1 MGGPSRARLL
11 KKGRDFPA
19 TCSANFTLAMTI
31 PIRDKR
37 EQSVMKQSLCYLPAI
52 VLCLTVTAC
61 TRPDPPTPLA
71 ETVPAPPATSRE
83 PDIRTMLVEA
93 PTSLPPLTLSARLTY
108 AEDGFSRIS
117 SPLQGPVLD
126 VRVKLGQAVKAGDI
140 LMVID
145 AADIARAYAAY
156 VEEISELGLAERNY
170 ELTTDLYKAQAMSL
184 KDLEHAENDLN
195 RERAEFK
202 QAKGRLL
209 SLRVPA
215 AELSKPL
222 AQQLITSRFELRSP
236 LTGTV
241 VERNVTP
248 GQIVGPASD
257 APLFTVADLGRL
269 QVVADVYE
277 RDLSGIK
284 VGSVGTMTV
293 EAYPGIEF
301 PATIAVIGDVVDPAT
316 RTIKIRAS
324 VANADRRLK
333 PEMFARLTVA
343 GHSIRQKVVIPRQA
357 LLERAGKQWIVLQHD
372 QGRYEE
378 RVVNIESVA
387 GNQVTIREDVAAG
400 ERIVLTPST
409 FNRLAAGK
417 NSAGGA

>member
-1 MGGPSRARLL
+1 MNRPLHSLSFVFVGL
-11 KKGRDFPA
+11 
-19 TCSANFTLAMTI
+19 TLI
-31 PIRDKR
+31 
-37 EQSVMKQSLCYLPAI
+37 
-52 VLCLTVTAC
+52 AC
-61 TRPDPPTPLA
+61 TRPDPP
-71 ETVPAPPATSRE
+71 APSAKPVLPPVAASRQ
-83 PDIRTMLVEA
+83 PDIQTMRID
-93 PTSLPPLTLSARLTY
+93 TSAALPALTLSARVTY
-108 AEDGFSRIS
+108 AEDGFSKIS

-126 VRVKLGQAVKAGDI
+126 VRVKLGQAVKAGDV

-170 ELTTDLYKAQAMSL
+170 ELTKDLYDAQAMSL

-202 QAKGRLL
+202 QAKERLL

-222 AQQLITSRFELRSP
+222 AQQQITSRFELRSP

-248 GQIVGPASD
+248 GQIVGTASD
-257 APLFTVADLGRL
+257 TPLFTVANLDRL

-277 RDLSGIK
+277 HDLSGIRAGT
-284 VGSVGTMTV
+284 VATMTV

-301 PATIAVIGDVVDPAT
+301 PAKIAVIGDVVDPAT
-316 RTIKIRAS
+316 RTIKIRATVS
-324 VANADRRLK
+324 NTDRRLK

-343 GHSIRQKVVIPRQA
+343 GHTMRPKIVIPRQA
-357 LLERAGKQWIVLQHD
+357 VLDRSGRQWIVVQREA
-372 QGRYEE
+372 GGFEE
-378 RVVNIESVA
+378 RAVTIDSMTDT
-387 GNQVTIREDVAAG
+387 QVTIREGVTTG
-400 ERIVLTPST
+400 ERIVLTPSAI
-409 FNRLAAGK
+409 NRLAAGDT
-417 NSAGGA
+417 SAGGA

>member
-1 MGGPSRARLL
+1 
-11 KKGRDFPA
+11 
-19 TCSANFTLAMTI
+19 MTI
-31 PIRDKR
+31 PIQDEM
-37 EQSVMKQSLCYLPAI
+37 EQSVMKQPLRYLPVI
-52 VLCLTVTAC
+52 LLGLTLTAC
-61 TRPDPPTPLA
+61 TSSDPPPPVA
-71 ETVPAPPATSRE
+71 ETLSAPPAASRE
-83 PDIRTMLVEA
+83 PDIRTMLIEA
-93 PTSLPPLTLSARLTY
+93 PPLLPALTLSARLTY

-170 ELTTDLYKAQAMSL
+170 ELTKDLYKAQAMSL

-215 AELSKPL
+215 VELSKPL
-222 AQQLITSRFELRSP
+222 AQQQITSRFELRSP

-284 VGSVGTMTV
+284 IGSVGTMTV

-324 VANADRRLK
+324 VSNADRRLK

-343 GHSIRQKVVIPRQA
+343 GHNVRQKMVIPRQA
-357 LLERAGKQWIVLQHD
+357 LLERAG
-372 QGRYEE
+372 
-378 RVVNIESVA
+378 
-387 GNQVTIREDVAAG
+387 
-400 ERIVLTPST
+400 
-409 FNRLAAGK
+409 
-417 NSAGGA
+417 

>member
-1 MGGPSRARLL
+1 MKHPLCRL
-11 KKGRDFPA
+11 
-19 TCSANFTLAMTI
+19 SAIILA
-31 PIRDKR
+31 
-37 EQSVMKQSLCYLPAI
+37 LALA
-52 VLCLTVTAC
+52 AC
-61 TRPDPPTPLA
+61 TPPDPPAPLA
-71 ETVPAPPATSRE
+71 ETVPAPVAANRHA
-83 PDIRTMLVEA
+83 DIQTMLVEA
-93 PTSLPPLTLSARLTY
+93 APSSPALTLSARITY
-108 AEDGFSRIS
+108 AEDGFSKIS

-126 VRVKLGQAVKAGDI
+126 VRVKLGQAVKAGDV

-170 ELTTDLYKAQAMSL
+170 ELTKDLYDAQAMSL

-209 SLRVPA
+209 SLRVPT

-222 AQQLITSRFELRSP
+222 AQQQITSRFELRSP

-257 APLFTVADLGRL
+257 APLFTVANLGRL

-277 RDLSGIK
+277 HDLSGIQIGA
-284 VGSVGTMTV
+284 VATMTV

-324 VANADRRLK
+324 VSNEDRRLK

-343 GHSIRQKVVIPRQA
+343 GHSMPPKIVIPKQA
-357 LLERAGKQWIVLQHD
+357 VVERSGKHWIVVQHD
-372 QGRYEE
+372 KGRFEE
-378 RVVNIESVA
+378 RVVNIDSVA
-387 GNQVTIREDVAAG
+387 GNQVTIREGLTTG
-400 ERIVLTPST
+400 ERIVLSPST
-409 FNRLAAGK
+409 INRVAAGET
-417 NSAGGA
+417 SADGV

>member
-1 MGGPSRARLL
+1 MRQPLCQLSVLL
-11 KKGRDFPA
+11 LG
-19 TCSANFTLAMTI
+19 LA
-31 PIRDKR
+31 
-37 EQSVMKQSLCYLPAI
+37 L
-52 VLCLTVTAC
+52 TAC
-61 TRPDPPTPLA
+61 TRTDPPA
-71 ETVPAPPATSRE
+71 SSVETVPPPVAAKRQAE
-83 PDIRTMLVEA
+83 VQTMHVET
-93 PTSLPPLTLSARLTY
+93 PPSLPALILSARITY

-117 SPLQGPVLD
+117 SPLQGPVLE
-126 VRVKLGQAVKAGDI
+126 VRVKLGQAVKAGDV

-145 AADIARAYAAY
+145 AADIAKAYAAY

-170 ELTTDLYKAQAMSL
+170 ELTKDLYEAQAMSL

-202 QAKGRLL
+202 QAKGQLL

-222 AQQLITSRFELRSP
+222 AQQQITSRFELRSP

-257 APLFTVADLGRL
+257 APLFTVANLGRL

-277 RDLSGIK
+277 HDLSGIQIGA
-284 VGSVGTMTV
+284 VASMTV

-316 RTIKIRAS
+316 RTIKIRATVS
-324 VANADRRLK
+324 NEDRRLK
-333 PEMFARLTVA
+333 PEMFARLTLA
-343 GHSIRQKVVIPRQA
+343 GQRVSPKMVLPDKPSSSGPANIGSRSDRT
-357 LLERAGKQWIVLQHD
+357 RAAV
-372 QGRYEE
+372 R
-378 RVVNIESVA
+378 S
-387 GNQVTIREDVAAG
+387 
-400 ERIVLTPST
+400 
-409 FNRLAAGK
+409 
-417 NSAGGA
+417 

>member
-1 MGGPSRARLL
+1 MKRALCHLSAVLL
-11 KKGRDFPA
+11 G
-19 TCSANFTLAMTI
+19 
-31 PIRDKR
+31 
-37 EQSVMKQSLCYLPAI
+37 
-52 VLCLTVTAC
+52 LTFAAC
-61 TRPDPPTPLA
+61 GQTEA
-71 ETVPAPPATSRE
+71 PAPSHDTAPAPAATNQQVE
-83 PDIRTMLVEA
+83 LQTMLVEA
-93 PTSLPPLTLSARLTY
+93 PPSPPALTLSARIIYT
-108 AEDGFSRIS
+108 EDGFSKIS

-126 VRVKLGQAVKAGDI
+126 VRVKLGQLVNAGDI

-170 ELTTDLYKAQAMSL
+170 ELTKDLYDAQAMSL

-215 AELSKPL
+215 VELSKPL
-222 AQQLITSRFELRSP
+222 AQQQITSRFELRSP

-257 APLFTVADLGRL
+257 APLFTVANLERL

-277 RDLSGIK
+277 HDLAGIK
-284 VGSVGTMTV
+284 IGAVATMTV
-293 EAYPGIEF
+293 EAYPGVEF

-324 VANADRRLK
+324 VSNADRRLK
-333 PEMFARLTVA
+333 PEMFARLTLA
-343 GHSIRQKVVIPRQA
+343 GQRVSPKLVIPRQA
-357 LLERAGKQWIVLQHD
+357 VVERSGTHWIVVQHDKGRFEERA
-372 QGRYEE
+372 
-378 RVVNIESVA
+378 VNIDSVA
-387 GNQVTIREDVAAG
+387 GNQVTLREGLAPGERVVLTPGTINRVAAG
-400 ERIVLTPST
+400 DAP
-409 FNRLAAGK
+409 AD
-417 NSAGGA
+417 GA

>member
-1 MGGPSRARLL
+1 MKQPLCRLSTVL
-11 KKGRDFPA
+11 LGL
-19 TCSANFTLAMTI
+19 TLA
-31 PIRDKR
+31 
-37 EQSVMKQSLCYLPAI
+37 
-52 VLCLTVTAC
+52 AC
-61 TRPDPPTPLA
+61 TRTDPPA
-71 ETVPAPPATSRE
+71 SSVDTVSAPTAANRSA
-83 PDIRTMLVEA
+83 DVQTMLVEA
-93 PTSLPPLTLSARLTY
+93 PPSLPGLTLSARITY
-108 AEDGFSRIS
+108 AEDGFSKIS

-126 VRVKLGQAVKAGDI
+126 VRVKLGQAVKAGDV

-170 ELTTDLYKAQAMSL
+170 ELTKDLYDAQAMSL

-195 RERAEFK
+195 RERAEYK

-215 AELSKPL
+215 AELGKPL
-222 AQQLITSRFELRSP
+222 AQQQITSRFELRSP

-257 APLFTVADLGRL
+257 TPLFTVANLGRL

-277 RDLSGIK
+277 HDLSGIRIGA
-284 VGSVGTMTV
+284 VATMTV

-301 PATIAVIGDVVDPAT
+301 PAIIAVIGDVVDPAT
-316 RTIKIRAS
+316 RTIKIRAIVS
-324 VANADRRLK
+324 NEDRRLK
-333 PEMFARLTVA
+333 PEMFARLTLTD
-343 GHSIRQKVVIPRQA
+343 HSVPQRIVIPRQA
-357 LLERAGKQWIVLQHD
+357 VVERSGKHWIVVQHEK
-372 QGRYEE
+372 GRFEE
-378 RVVNIESVA
+378 RVVTIDSVT
-387 GNQVTIREDVAAG
+387 GNQVTLREGLMTG

-409 FNRLAAGK
+409 INRV
-417 NSAGGA
+417 AGGEKPADGA

>member
-1 MGGPSRARLL
+1 MNRPLHSLSFVFVGL
-11 KKGRDFPA
+11 
-19 TCSANFTLAMTI
+19 TLI
-31 PIRDKR
+31 
-37 EQSVMKQSLCYLPAI
+37 
-52 VLCLTVTAC
+52 AC
-61 TRPDPPTPLA
+61 TRPDPPAPSA
-71 ETVPAPPATSRE
+71 KPVPPPVAASRQ
-83 PDIRTMLVEA
+83 PDIQTMRID
-93 PTSLPPLTLSARLTY
+93 TSAALPALTLSARVTY
-108 AEDGFSRIS
+108 AEDGFSKIS

-126 VRVKLGQAVKAGDI
+126 VRVKLGQAVKAGDV

-170 ELTTDLYKAQAMSL
+170 ELTKDLYDAQAMAL

-202 QAKGRLL
+202 QAKERLL

-222 AQQLITSRFELRSP
+222 AQQQITSRFELRSP

-248 GQIVGPASD
+248 GQIVGTASD
-257 APLFTVADLGRL
+257 TPLFTVANLDRL

-277 RDLSGIK
+277 HDLSGIRAGT
-284 VGSVGTMTV
+284 VATMTV

-301 PATIAVIGDVVDPAT
+301 PAKIAVIGDVVDPAT
-316 RTIKIRAS
+316 RTIKIRATVS
-324 VANADRRLK
+324 NTDRRLK

-343 GHSIRQKVVIPRQA
+343 GHTMRPKIVIPRQA
-357 LLERAGKQWIVLQHD
+357 VLERSGRQWIVVQREA
-372 QGRYEE
+372 GGFEE
-378 RVVNIESVA
+378 RAVTIDSMTDT
-387 GNQVTIREDVAAG
+387 QVTIREGVSTG
-400 ERIVLTPST
+400 ERIVLTPSAI
-409 FNRLAAGK
+409 NHLAAGDT
-417 NSAGGA
+417 SAGGA

>member
-1 MGGPSRARLL
+1 MNRPLHSLSFVFVGL
-11 KKGRDFPA
+11 
-19 TCSANFTLAMTI
+19 TLI
-31 PIRDKR
+31 
-37 EQSVMKQSLCYLPAI
+37 
-52 VLCLTVTAC
+52 AC
-61 TRPDPPTPLA
+61 TRPDPPAPSA
-71 ETVPAPPATSRE
+71 KPVPPPVAASRQ
-83 PDIRTMLVEA
+83 PDIQTMRID
-93 PTSLPPLTLSARLTY
+93 TSAALPALTLSARVTY
-108 AEDGFSRIS
+108 AEDGFSKIS

-126 VRVKLGQAVKAGDI
+126 VRVKLGQAVKAGDV

-170 ELTTDLYKAQAMSL
+170 ELTKDLYDAQAMAL

-202 QAKGRLL
+202 QAKERLL

-222 AQQLITSRFELRSP
+222 AQQQITSRFELRSP

-248 GQIVGPASD
+248 GQIVGTASD
-257 APLFTVADLGRL
+257 TPLFTVANLDRL

-277 RDLSGIK
+277 HDLSGIRAGT
-284 VGSVGTMTV
+284 VATMTV

-301 PATIAVIGDVVDPAT
+301 PAKIAVIGDVVDPAT
-316 RTIKIRAS
+316 RTIKIRATVS
-324 VANADRRLK
+324 NTDRRLK

-343 GHSIRQKVVIPRQA
+343 GHTMRPKIVIPRQA
-357 LLERAGKQWIVLQHD
+357 VLERSGRQWIVVQREA
-372 QGRYEE
+372 GGFEE
-378 RVVNIESVA
+378 RAVTIDSMTDT
-387 GNQVTIREDVAAG
+387 QVTIREGVTTG
-400 ERIVLTPST
+400 ERIVLTPSAI
-409 FNRLAAGK
+409 NHLAAGDT
-417 NSAGGA
+417 SAGGA

>member
-1 MGGPSRARLL
+1 
-11 KKGRDFPA
+11 
-19 TCSANFTLAMTI
+19 
-31 PIRDKR
+31 
-37 EQSVMKQSLCYLPAI
+37 MKQSLCRLSAI
-52 VLCLTVTAC
+52 ILGLALGAC
-61 TRPDPPTPLA
+61 TRSDPPTPSA
-71 ETVPAPPATSRE
+71 HTVPSAVAATSPVE
-83 PDIRTMLVEA
+83 IRTMLVEA
-93 PTSLPPLTLSARLTY
+93 ASSSPALTLSARITY

-126 VRVKLGQAVKAGDI
+126 VRVKLGQGVKAGDV
-140 LMVID
+140 LMVMD

-170 ELTTDLYKAQAMSL
+170 ELTKDLYDAQAMSL

-209 SLRVPA
+209 SLRVPM

-222 AQQLITSRFELRSP
+222 AQQQITSRFELRSP

-248 GQIVGPASD
+248 GQFVGPASD
-257 APLFTVADLGRL
+257 APLFTVANLGRL

-277 RDLSGIK
+277 HDLSGIQIGA
-284 VGSVGTMTV
+284 VATMTV

-301 PATIAVIGDVVDPAT
+301 PAAIAVIGDVVDPAT

-324 VANADRRLK
+324 VSNEDRRLK
-333 PEMFARLTVA
+333 PEMFARFTVA
-343 GHSIRQKVVIPRQA
+343 GHTVAPKIVIPRQA
-357 LLERAGKQWIVLQHD
+357 VVERSGKHWIVMQHDKGRFEERAVHID
-372 QGRYEE
+372 NE
-378 RVVNIESVA
+378 A
-387 GNQVTIREDVAAG
+387 GNQVTIREGLTAG
-400 ERIVLTPST
+400 ERIVLTPMSI
-409 FNRLAAGK
+409 NRIAA
-417 NSAGGA
+417 NNTSADGV

>member
-1 MGGPSRARLL
+1 MNRPLHSLSFVFVGL
-11 KKGRDFPA
+11 
-19 TCSANFTLAMTI
+19 TLI
-31 PIRDKR
+31 
-37 EQSVMKQSLCYLPAI
+37 
-52 VLCLTVTAC
+52 AC
-61 TRPDPPTPLA
+61 TRPDPPAPSA
-71 ETVPAPPATSRE
+71 KPVPPPVAASRQ
-83 PDIRTMLVEA
+83 PDIQTMRIDA
-93 PTSLPPLTLSARLTY
+93 SAALPALTLSARVTY
-108 AEDGFSRIS
+108 AEDGFSKIS

-126 VRVKLGQAVKAGDI
+126 VRVKLGQAVKAGDV

-170 ELTTDLYKAQAMSL
+170 ELTKDLYDAQAMAL

-202 QAKGRLL
+202 QAKERLL

-222 AQQLITSRFELRSP
+222 AQQQITSRFELRSP

-248 GQIVGPASD
+248 GQIVGTASD
-257 APLFTVADLGRL
+257 TPLFTVANLDRL

-277 RDLSGIK
+277 HDLSGIRAGT
-284 VGSVGTMTV
+284 VATMTV

-301 PATIAVIGDVVDPAT
+301 PAKIAVIGDVVDPAT
-316 RTIKIRAS
+316 RTIKIRATVS
-324 VANADRRLK
+324 NTDRRLK

-343 GHSIRQKVVIPRQA
+343 GHTMRPKIVIPRQA
-357 LLERAGKQWIVLQHD
+357 VLERSGRQWIVV
-372 QGRYEE
+372 QGEAGGFEE
-378 RVVNIESVA
+378 RAVTIDSMTDT
-387 GNQVTIREDVAAG
+387 QVTIREGVTTG
-400 ERIVLTPST
+400 ERIVLTPSAI
-409 FNRLAAGK
+409 NHLAAGDT
-417 NSAGGA
+417 SAGGA

>member
-1 MGGPSRARLL
+1 MKSRLCHVSALL
-11 KKGRDFPA
+11 LG
-19 TCSANFTLAMTI
+19 LAFV
-31 PIRDKR
+31 
-37 EQSVMKQSLCYLPAI
+37 S
-52 VLCLTVTAC
+52 C
-61 TRPDPPTPLA
+61 TRTDPPA
-71 ETVPAPPATSRE
+71 PAPPHVTPLVAAGHQPEIS
-83 PDIRTMLVEA
+83 TMRIDA
-93 PTSLPPLTLSARLTY
+93 SPSLPALTLSARVTY

-126 VRVKLGQAVKAGDI
+126 VRVKLGQAVKAGDV

-145 AADIARAYAAY
+145 AADIAKAYAAY

-170 ELTTDLYKAQAMSL
+170 ELTKDLYDAQAMSL

-202 QAKGRLL
+202 QAKGQLL

-222 AQQLITSRFELRSP
+222 AQQQITSRFELRSP

-257 APLFTVADLGRL
+257 APLFTVANLDRL

-277 RDLSGIK
+277 HDLSGIR
-284 VGSVGTMTV
+284 VGALAPMTV

-301 PATIAVIGDVVDPAT
+301 PATISVIGDVVDPAT

-324 VANADRRLK
+324 VSNADRRLK
-333 PEMFARLTVA
+333 PEMFARVTIP
-343 GHSIRQKVVIPRQA
+343 GQTIRPKIVIPKQA
-357 LLERAGKQWIVLQHD
+357 ILEHSGKQWVVLQD
-372 QGRYEE
+372 ETGRLEE
-378 RVVNIESVA
+378 RAIKIDSVTD
-387 GNQVTIREDVAAG
+387 NQVTIREGLTTG
-400 ERIVLTPST
+400 ERIVLTPSAVDH
-409 FNRLAAGK
+409 LAAGDT
-417 NSAGGA
+417 SPGGA

>member
-1 MGGPSRARLL
+1 MKRPLHSLSFVFVGL
-11 KKGRDFPA
+11 
-19 TCSANFTLAMTI
+19 TLI
-31 PIRDKR
+31 
-37 EQSVMKQSLCYLPAI
+37 
-52 VLCLTVTAC
+52 AC
-61 TRPDPPTPLA
+61 TRPDPPAPSA
-71 ETVPAPPATSRE
+71 KPVPPPVAASRQ
-83 PDIRTMLVEA
+83 PDIQTMRIDA
-93 PTSLPPLTLSARLTY
+93 AAALPALTLSARVTY
-108 AEDGFSRIS
+108 AEDGFSKIS

-126 VRVKLGQAVKAGDI
+126 VRVKLGQAVKAGDV

-170 ELTTDLYKAQAMSL
+170 ELTKDLYDAQAMAL

-202 QAKGRLL
+202 QAKERLL

-222 AQQLITSRFELRSP
+222 AQQQITSRFELRSP

-248 GQIVGPASD
+248 GQIVGTASD
-257 APLFTVADLGRL
+257 TPLFTVANLDRL

-277 RDLSGIK
+277 HDLSGIRAGT
-284 VGSVGTMTV
+284 VATMTV

-301 PATIAVIGDVVDPAT
+301 PAKIAVIGDVVDPAT
-316 RTIKIRAS
+316 RTIKIRATVS
-324 VANADRRLK
+324 NTDRRLK

-343 GHSIRQKVVIPRQA
+343 GHTMRPKIVIPRQA
-357 LLERAGKQWIVLQHD
+357 VLDRSGRQWIVVQREA
-372 QGRYEE
+372 GGFEE
-378 RVVNIESVA
+378 RAVTIDSMTDT
-387 GNQVTIREDVAAG
+387 QVTIREGVTTG
-400 ERIVLTPST
+400 ERIVLTPSAI
-409 FNRLAAGK
+409 NHLAAGDT
-417 NSAGGA
+417 SAGGA

>member
-1 MGGPSRARLL
+1 MNRPLHSLSFVFVGL
-11 KKGRDFPA
+11 
-19 TCSANFTLAMTI
+19 TLI
-31 PIRDKR
+31 
-37 EQSVMKQSLCYLPAI
+37 
-52 VLCLTVTAC
+52 AC
-61 TRPDPPTPLA
+61 TRPDPPAPSA
-71 ETVPAPPATSRE
+71 KPVPPPVAASRQADIQTMRIDTS
-83 PDIRTMLVEA
+83 A
-93 PTSLPPLTLSARLTY
+93 ALPALTLSARVTY
-108 AEDGFSRIS
+108 AEDGFSKIS

-126 VRVKLGQAVKAGDI
+126 VRVKLGQAVKAGDV

-170 ELTTDLYKAQAMSL
+170 ELTKDLYDAQAMAL

-202 QAKGRLL
+202 QAKERLL

-222 AQQLITSRFELRSP
+222 AQQQITSRFELRSP

-248 GQIVGPASD
+248 GQIVGTASD
-257 APLFTVADLGRL
+257 TPLFTVANLDRL

-277 RDLSGIK
+277 HDLSGIRAGT
-284 VGSVGTMTV
+284 VATMTV

-301 PATIAVIGDVVDPAT
+301 PAKIAVIGDVVDPAT
-316 RTIKIRAS
+316 RTIKIRATVS
-324 VANADRRLK
+324 NTDRRLK

-343 GHSIRQKVVIPRQA
+343 GHTMRPKIVIPRQA
-357 LLERAGKQWIVLQHD
+357 VLERSGRQWIVVQREA
-372 QGRYEE
+372 GGFEE
-378 RVVNIESVA
+378 RAVTIDSMTDT
-387 GNQVTIREDVAAG
+387 QVTIREGVTTG
-400 ERIVLTPST
+400 ERIVLTPSAI
-409 FNRLAAGK
+409 NHLAAGDT
-417 NSAGGA
+417 SAGGA